1 MLYPPEKRVLDAAVR
16 QADQL
21 TGDPDHTVA
30 AAAMDTTGRIF
41 TAVNDHHFTGGPCAE
56 MVVLGVAASA
66 GAGPLVTMVAIGD
79 NGRGVIPPCGRCRQ
93 ILLDQ
98 DPDCDVIVP
107 TPDGPDLVP
116 VRKLLP
122 YAYHS
127 QDARPERFIR
137 FSARYFDAVADGRK
151 VATTRLDDPCR
162 IGPAWLL
169 FEFDDEYRR
178 LPGIVD
184 SITSKRFD
192 ELTDADARMEGGSLA
207 ADLRNGLRGHYPD
220 IRDDSVVD
228 VVRFHLRADE

>member
-137 FSARYFDAVADGRK
+137 FSARYFDAVAAGRK